1 MQPESVPELARQLG
15 LDPDRIAL
23 QAVSGGSIG
32 RAYCLSGAGRKLFV
46 KCMDATEAA
55 ILQAECDGLKR
66 LAETGTI
73 RTPEVIGQGEI
84 DQVAWLA
91 MTWCDMQHMTDD
103 GFVRL
108 ATQLAR
114 LHQDSS
120 DRFGLDADNYIGR
133 TPQSNQW
140 DSDWCSFFLN
150 QRLGPQL
157 QWLDRNQSGGLWD
170 RQLSGL
176 VESWE
181 RKFGDYRPQPSLLH
195 GDLWSGNV
203 AMTVNSE
210 PLIFDPAVHY
220 GDRECDLAMADLFG
234 GFNDSFYQRYQAL
247 WPLEPD
253 WAERRRY
260 YQLYHLLNHANLF
273 GGHYVHICQK
283 LILELSSV
291 GSTD

>member
-15 LDPDRIAL
+15 LDPDRIAF

-32 RAYCLSGAGRKLFV
+32 RAYCLSSADRKLFV
-46 KCMDATEAA
+46 KCMDADEAA
-55 ILQAECDGLKR
+55 ILKAECDGLTQLSK
-66 LAETGTI
+66 TGAI
-73 RTPEVIGQGEI
+73 RTPEVVGLGEI
-84 DQVAWLA
+84 NAVAWLA
-91 MTWCDMQHMTDD
+91 MSWCDMQPVTDA
-103 GFVRL
+103 GFVQL
-108 ATQLAR
+108 GTQLVK
-114 LHQDSS
+114 LHQHTSEQ
-120 DRFGLDADNYIGR
+120 FGFDADNFIGR
-133 TPQSNQW
+133 TPQPNRW
-140 DSDWCSFFLN
+140 DSDWSSFFLS

-157 QWLDRNQSGGLWD
+157 QRLDRHQADAFWE
-170 RQLSGL
+170 RQLPAL

-181 RKFGDYRPQPSLLH
+181 RKFAGYQPQPSLLH

-203 AMTVNSE
+203 AMTVSDE

-234 GFNDSFYQRYQAL
+234 GFNDCFYQRYQAL

-273 GGHYVHICQK
+273 AGHYLQISKK
-283 LILELSSV
+283 LIGELSAV
-291 GSTD
+291 